1 MMQDG
6 SKKEGP
12 GHTPESGGEKLL
24 DVRDLCIDFEVHG
37 EVHRAVDGV
46 SFSIAPGEVLAVV
59 GESGSGKS
67 VTGLSLTGLLPP
79 PPGCRVRGE
88 ALYQGRN
95 LLECSS
101 RELRQYRGKQIAYIF
116 QEPGTALNPVFTVGH
131 QIAEAI
137 RLHRPE
143 IRDVKAEIV
152 KALDLVKIYEPERRF
167 EDYPHQLSGGMQQRV
182 MIAMAL
188 ACNPRLLVADEPTT
202 ALDVTIQAQIMEL
215 LGELRERLGMS
226 IMLITHNFGIVAGF
240 ADNVAVMRHGRLL
253 EQGRAESVLQ
263 NPGHP
268 YTRALIGCIPVLGR
282 KLHRLP
288 TIESEILEETEKTN
302 A

>member
-1 MMQDG
+1 MIKQ
-6 SKKEGP
+6 EG
-12 GHTPESGGEKLL
+12 TDNSPESGSDKLL
-24 DVRDLCIDFEVHG
+24 DVRNLCIDFQVHD
-37 EVHRAVDGV
+37 EVHRAVDKV

-79 PPGCRVRGE
+79 PPGCRVGGE
-88 ALYQGRN
+88 VLYQGRN
-95 LLECSS
+95 LLECSP

-116 QEPGTALNPVFTVGH
+116 QEPGTALNPVFTIGH

-137 RLHRPE
+137 RLHRPGVK
-143 IRDVKAEIV
+143 DVKAEIV
-152 KALDLVKIYEPERRF
+152 KALDMVKIHEPERRF

-202 ALDVTIQAQIMEL
+202 ALDVTIQAQIINL
-215 LGELRERLGMS
+215 LRELRERLGMS
-226 IMLITHNFGIVAGF
+226 IMLITHNFGIVSGF
-240 ADNVAVMRHGRLL
+240 ADRVAVMRQGRIL
-253 EQGRAESVLQ
+253 EQKDTSGILKSPE
-263 NPGHP
+263 HP

-288 TIESEILEETEKTN
+288 TIESETRQEQEHGQT
-302 A
+302 

>member
-1 MMQDG
+1 MQ
-6 SKKEGP
+6 P
-12 GHTPESGGEKLL
+12 GEKEQNSLSGSSLL
-24 DVRDLCIDFEVHG
+24 QVRSLCIDFESHG
-37 EVHRAVDGV
+37 EVYRAVDNV
-46 SFSIAPGEVLAVV
+46 SFSIAPGEILAVV

-79 PPGCRVRGE
+79 PPGCRVGGE
-88 ALYQGRN
+88 VLYQGRN
-95 LLECSS
+95 LLECSA
-101 RELRQYRGKQIAYIF
+101 RELRQYRGKQIAYVF
-116 QEPGTALNPVFTVGH
+116 QEPGTALNPVFTIGH

-143 IRDVKAEIV
+143 VKDIKAEIV
-152 KALDLVKIYEPERRF
+152 KALDMVKIHEPERRF

-202 ALDVTIQAQIMEL
+202 ALDVTIQAQIIEL
-215 LGELRERLGMS
+215 LGELRDRLGMS
-226 IMLITHNFGIVAGF
+226 IMLITHNFGIVSGF
-240 ADNVAVMRHGRLL
+240 ADRVAVMRHGRIV
-253 EQGRAESVLQ
+253 EQKETSGILKSPE
-263 NPGHP
+263 HP

-282 KLHRLP
+282 KLRRLP
-288 TIESEILEETEKTN
+288 TIESETRQEQEHGH